1 MTDHLAHNL
10 AGGPL
15 AAALSN
21 ELVQLF
27 RKHYGRGPTQT
38 RTIISDDMIVCRL
51 SDPFTTAEKTMIDI
65 GRFEE
70 VARLRAAV
78 QEKLH
83 EEFSEI
89 IERLVNR
96 KVIAHV
102 SGVHADP
109 DLCVNVFVLE
119 PAANGG

>member
-1 MTDHLAHNL
+1 MTDQLAQSL

-27 RKHYGRGPTQT
+27 RKHYGRGPTQA
-38 RTIISDDMIVCRL
+38 RTVISDDMIVCRL

-83 EEFSEI
+83 EEFTEV

-102 SGVHADP
+102 SGVHSDP

-119 PAANGG
+119 PPASGG

>member
-1 MTDHLAHNL
+1 LTDHLAHNL